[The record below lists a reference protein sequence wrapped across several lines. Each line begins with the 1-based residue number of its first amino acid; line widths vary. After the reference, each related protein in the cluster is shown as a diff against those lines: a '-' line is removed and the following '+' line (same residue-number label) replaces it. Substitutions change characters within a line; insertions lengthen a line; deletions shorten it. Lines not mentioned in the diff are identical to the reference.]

1 MEKKHTKGG
10 EFIIKDTEAADIF
23 IPEEFDE
30 EQLMIKKT
38 CEDFLQ
44 AEVNPNLDR
53 IDKLEEGLMPSLLDK
68 AGELGLLAV
77 SIPEEYGGFG
87 KNFNTS
93 MLVADIVGAGHSFAV
108 AISAHTGIGTLPIL
122 YYGNE
127 AQKTKYI
134 PKLASGEWKASYCLT
149 EPNSGSDANSG
160 RTKAVLNIKFKSSLD
175 RHYYSLIVYDMIA
188 IESVFHKGL
197 FLYNRSI

>member
-1 MEKKHTKGG
+1 MEKTHTKGG

-44 AEVNPNLDR
+44 TEVNPNLDR

-93 MLVADIVGAGHSFAV
+93 
-108 AISAHTGIGTLPIL
+108 
-122 YYGNE
+122 
-127 AQKTKYI
+127 
-134 PKLASGEWKASYCLT
+134 
-149 EPNSGSDANSG
+149 
-160 RTKAVLNIKFKSSLD
+160 
-175 RHYYSLIVYDMIA
+175 
-188 IESVFHKGL
+188 
-197 FLYNRSI
+197 

>member
-1 MEKKHTKGG
+1 MEKTHTKGG

-44 AEVNPNLDR
+44 TEVNPNLDR

-127 AQKTKYI
+127 AQKNKI
-134 PKLASGEWKASYCLT
+134 CSQIS
-149 EPNSGSDANSG
+149 
-160 RTKAVLNIKFKSSLD
+160 
-175 RHYYSLIVYDMIA
+175 
-188 IESVFHKGL
+188 
-197 FLYNRSI
+197 